1 MSDSLDQL
9 VATGLRFHREG
20 RFEEARDIYRQV
32 LRERP
37 DHARAHHFL
46 GLALRHRGQEA
57 EAVGHFERATA
68 IEPFEPLYRATLAD
82 SYRVLGNI
90 PAARAELMAL
100 AEQDVHEPDLRIQIG
115 TQWGLL
121 GETGRALDYCRPVL
135 EMFPDH
141 ARGNQLLGTILHEQ
155 GKDADSIAPLE
166 KARRSETPVADPT
179 CALASALLALGR
191 YEQLI
196 GLGRPRDARQMF
208 GEGTLKS
215 VALWLT
221 GRADEARHFAE
232 AARSH
237 GERLSEWPQKGVFIG
252 MLDQNEGLCAYRNA
266 HGPSYA
272 SAAHATLA
280 VVGDEQAVAAANF
293 VTTIE
298 GRSTRLV
305 GMPVFGCRAQH
316 IASEPNRFQDA
327 FLTALDRLTPGD
339 RFVSLIG
346 SLDCRISGLLAEL
359 PLDDQGRWGDFAPV
373 AQLADRFVDRL
384 VAESA
389 RRSLQPIL
397 MGPPASNLQVTI
409 MKALARDAYL
419 EIIERFNAAMKA
431 AARRHGLPFADL
443 LAATRGRDGLGR
455 ATLYIDS
462 NYILPTAIAGALAD
476 LQTPSPTN

>member
-1 MSDSLDQL
+1 MSDSFDQL
-9 VATGLRFHREG
+9 LATGLRFHREG

-32 LRERP
+32 LRDRP

-57 EAVGHFERATA
+57 EAVGHFERAVA
-68 IEPFEPLYRATLAD
+68 IEPSEPLYRATLAD

-90 PAARAELMAL
+90 PAARAELIVL
-100 AEQDVHEPDLRIQIG
+100 SEQEVDEPDLRIQIG

-141 ARGNQLLGTILHEQ
+141 ARSNQLLGTILHEQ

-166 KARRSETPVADPT
+166 KARQSDTPVADPT

-191 YEQLI
+191 YERLI

-221 GRADEARHFAE
+221 GRADEAKHFVE

-237 GERLSEWPQKGVFIG
+237 GERLGEWPQKGAFTG
-252 MLDQNEGLCAYRNA
+252 MLDQVGGLCEFRAA

-293 VTTIE
+293 VTTIG

-305 GMPVFGCRAQH
+305 GMPVFGCRALH
-316 IASEPNRFQDA
+316 VASEPNRFGDA
-327 FLTALDRLTPGD
+327 FIGALDRLAPGD
-339 RFVSLIG
+339 SFVSLLG
-346 SLDCRISGLLAEL
+346 SLDCRVSGLLAEL
-359 PLDDQGRWGDFAPV
+359 PLDDQGRWTDLAPV
-373 AQLADRFVDRL
+373 AQLVDRFVDRL
-384 VAESA
+384 AAESE
-389 RRSLQPIL
+389 RRGLQPIL
-397 MGPPASNLQVTI
+397 MGTPASNLQVLV
-409 MKALARDAYL
+409 MKSLARDAYL
-419 EIIERFNAAMKA
+419 TIIERFNAAMKA

-443 LAATRGRDGLGR
+443 LAATRGREGLGR
-455 ATLYIDS
+455 ATLYINN
-462 NYILPTAIAGALAD
+462 NYVLPTAIAGALTD
-476 LQTPSPTN
+476 LQRS